1 MNPTIHSTK
10 KENLRVAMFKDDP
23 VRPENYQR
31 FERDVPQWFTDAKL
45 GIFVH
50 WGPYSVPAWAEPI
63 GELGTIE
70 KQYWFKHNPYA
81 EWYFNTVRIEDSPAA
96 QHQRDAFGGAPYDDF
111 IDQWNPT
118 EFDPDEFLALV
129 KSTGAGYFVPTT
141 KHHDGVTLWDAP
153 GTDGRNTVARGPKR
167 DLIGAFEKATRDAGL
182 RFGVYYS
189 GGLDWHFSNL
199 PPITDDNQQ
208 FGRPVDADYAA
219 YAYAHVDDL
228 LERYSPD
235 VLWGDIEWPDAGKP
249 SGPFSMENLFEK
261 FYAKSPDGVANDR
274 WGETHWDFRTS
285 EYQNGLS
292 VEGDGG
298 WENCRG
304 IGYSFGHN
312 TLEDETHLL
321 SGPDA
326 VKTFVDI
333 VSRGGNL
340 LLNVGLTARG
350 TVPDLQRRTLE
361 HLAAWNAVN
370 GEAVFGSTTLDASVV
385 TPGDEPWVRW
395 TRTGGTAN
403 AFVDASGEGSLTGV
417 ADAVL
422 AGSARLADGS
432 AVPVTREGDTL
443 RLSLPAPEIAGPALI
458 RFDLAA

>member
-1 MNPTIHSTK
+1 
-10 KENLRVAMFKDDP
+10 VAMFTDDP

-31 FERDVPQWFTDAKL
+31 FQHELPSWFSDAKL

-70 KQYWFKHNPYA
+70 KQYWFAHNPYA
-81 EWYFNTVRIEDSPAA
+81 EWYFNTIRIEGSPAA
-96 QHQRDAFGGAPYDDF
+96 QHQKDAFGGAPYDDF
-111 IDQWNPT
+111 LDAWNPD
-118 EFDPDEFLALV
+118 EFDPEAFIALV

-189 GGLDWHFSNL
+189 GGLDWHFSQL
-199 PPITDDNQQ
+199 PPITDEGQE
-208 FGRPVDADYAA
+208 FGRPVDAA
-219 YAYAHVDDL
+219 YAEYAYKHVEDL
-228 LERYSPD
+228 IERYSPD

-261 FYAKSPDGVANDR
+261 FYATTPDGVANDR
-274 WGETHWDFRTS
+274 WGTTHWDFRTS
-285 EYQNGLS
+285 EYQQGLS

-370 GEAVFGSTTLDASVV
+370 GDAVFGSTTLDTSIAAAGS
-385 TPGDEPWVRW
+385 DPWVRW
-395 TRTGGTAN
+395 TRSGDVAN
-403 AFVDASGEGSLTGV
+403 AFVDASGAVTIGGV
-417 ADAVL
+417 SPAVDA
-422 AGSARLADGS
+422 ASARLADGTPV
-432 AVPVTREGDTL
+432 AVTRDGDTL
-443 RLSLPAPEIAGPALI
+443 AVTLPDASIAGPTLI

>member
-1 MNPTIHSTK
+1 M
-10 KENLRVAMFKDDP
+10 AMFKDDP
-23 VRPENYQR
+23 VRPENYER
-31 FERDVPQWFTDAKL
+31 FEREIPQWYTDAKL

-81 EWYFNTVRIEDSPAA
+81 EWYYNTIRIEDSPAA

-111 IDQWNPT
+111 IDQWDPSQ
-118 EFDPDEFLALV
+118 FDPDEFIALV

-153 GTDGRNTVARGPKR
+153 GTNGRNTVARGPRR

-199 PPITDDNQQ
+199 PPITDDGQE
-208 FGRPVDADYAA
+208 FARPVDAA
-219 YAYAHVDDL
+219 YAEYAYKHVDDL
-228 LERYSPD
+228 LDRYAPD
-235 VLWGDIEWPDAGKP
+235 ILWGDIEWPDAGKP
-249 SGPFSMENLFEK
+249 AGPFSMENLFDK
-261 FYAKSPDGVANDR
+261 FYSQTPDGVANDR

-304 IGYSFGHN
+304 IGYSFGVN
-312 TLEDETHLL
+312 QLEDETHLL

-340 LLNVGLTARG
+340 LLNVGLTAAG
-350 TVPDLQRRTLE
+350 TVPELQRRTLE

-370 GEAVFGSTTLDASVV
+370 GDAVFGSSTLDASIV
-385 TPGDEPWVRW
+385 TPASADAETWVRW
-395 TRTGGTAN
+395 TRTGDTAN
-403 AFVDASGEGSLTGV
+403 AFVDASGDVAISGV
-417 ADAVL
+417 TDAVV
-422 AGSARLADGS
+422 AETARLADGTPV
-432 AVPVTREGDTL
+432 AVTREGDTV
-443 RLSLPAPEIAGPALI
+443 RVTLPEPSVDGPTLI
-458 RFDLAA
+458 RFDVKA